1 MAEEDEAA
9 PTCSGTMYTYRCV
22 WMMESLDN
30 ENGSTELAVVGST
43 PLSIIK
49 GEEEG
54 ERTLHRARRFR
65 PKWVD
70 LGVGDD
76 QDTYGFEICVCAH
89 W

>member
-1 MAEEDEAA
+1 
-9 PTCSGTMYTYRCV
+9 MYTYRCV

-65 PKWVD
+65 PK
-70 LGVGDD
+70 
-76 QDTYGFEICVCAH
+76 
-89 W
+89 